1 MRASRWIRSTRA
13 GSRLERLGRIPL
25 FAACT
30 GAELEL
36 IARNMTEHRMSPG
49 EVLVQ
54 EGTVGREFLVI
65 AEGTAVVMVGDESIA
80 RVGPGDFVGEIAML
94 DRGFR
99 TATVVAETDMVVEIC
114 GTSEFAV
121 LLAGAPTLTRKLL
134 VGLAQR
140 LRTADER
147 ITA

>member
-1 MRASRWIRSTRA
+1 MRSARA
-13 GSRLERLGRIPL
+13 GSRVERLGRIPL
-25 FAACT
+25 LAACSD
-30 GAELEL
+30 AELEL
-36 IARNMTEHRMSPG
+36 IARNVTEHHVARG
-49 EVLVQ
+49 EVLVE
-54 EGTVGREFLVI
+54 EGTVGREFVVI
-65 AEGTAVVMVGDESIA
+65 ADGTAVVTVGGETIA

-99 TATVVAETDMVVEIC
+99 TASVVAETDMVVEIC

-134 VGLAQR
+134 IGLAQR

-147 ITA
+147 IPA

>member
-1 MRASRWIRSTRA
+1 M
-13 GSRLERLGRIPL
+13 G
-25 FAACT
+25 
-30 GAELEL
+30 
-36 IARNMTEHRMSPG
+36 PG

-134 VGLAQR
+134 IGLAQR